1 MSVTQIHNAATIPP
15 DKPTLATEVER
26 ASARLVGSRAAA
38 LTTTPGF
45 AGRVVAVGSQS
56 VYMLSLDDEILWL
69 APPDSVKHG
78 RCILVAHEPRSL
90 AVGMRFDV
98 RGQCLRIGDALT
110 VDLSTA
116 NCWSPPQPTPQGR
129 LSLDEVN
136 VSRAAALDAVGSLP
150 NPRGLGAII
159 SVLTGSAPESAGEA
173 VVPGGDMGVD
183 RAWPAICAM
192 AEACRKGDVPRMLA
206 AGSDL
211 IGLGP
216 GLTPSGDDFVGGVLF
231 SAQHLGAVYPE
242 EFGSASASVGAFLER
257 VRPLTNRIS
266 FAILSD
272 LAHGQGPEPLH
283 DFVTAQLRGESAHRA
298 LEVAQRPIEIGH
310 SSGYDL
316 LAGAVTGMLLTEANN
331 LRVRTSEGNLDF
343 RRPTP
348 RPRWR

>member
-90 AVGMRFDV
+90 AVGMRFDAH
-98 RGQCLRIGDALT
+98 GQCLRIGDALM

-116 NCWSPPQPTPQGR
+116 NCWRSPQPTPQGR

-136 VSRAAALDAVGSLP
+136 VSRAAALEAVRGLP
-150 NPRGLGAII
+150 NPRGLGPVIDILA
-159 SVLTGSAPESAGEA
+159 GSAPRSVGDGR
-173 VVPGGDMGVD
+173 VPGGELVD
-183 RAWPAICAM
+183 QAWPAISAM
-192 AEACRKGDVPRMLA
+192 AEACRRGDVPRMLA
-206 AGSDL
+206 AGLEL

-216 GLTPSGDDFVGGVLF
+216 GLTPSGDDFVGGALF

-272 LAHGQGPEPLH
+272 LAHGHGPEPLH

-298 LEVAQRPIEIGH
+298 LEAAQRTIEIGH

-331 LRVRTSEGNLDF
+331 SRVRASEGNLDF
-343 RRPTP
+343 RRPIP
-348 RPRWR
+348 RPRW